1 VWENSVIGKL
11 SVQYRLYYVS
21 FILGVKDS
29 LSLIK
34 EKKLTFGLK
43 FLILTHR
50 CSYQLKHVA
59 YILVL
64 AARISYVLLLEAKTN
79 KKNEKDTLI
88 ENILRF
94 IVLLFYSA
102 KRATVSTRPRFLMN
116 F

>member
-1 VWENSVIGKL
+1 MWENSVIGKL

-21 FILGVKDS
+21 FILGVRDS

-34 EKKLTFGLK
+34 ERKLTFGLK

-50 CSYQLKHVA
+50 CSYHLKHVA

-64 AARISYVLLLEAKTN
+64 PARISYVLLLELRQ
-79 KKNEKDTLI
+79 KKINEKDILI

-94 IVLLFYSA
+94 IVLLF
-102 KRATVSTRPRFLMN
+102 
-116 F
+116 